1 MDCSPP
7 GSSVHGIF
15 QVRIL
20 EWVAISFS
28 KAYRY
33 FLLFHM
39 ICICKTQG
47 RSIKIPILDPQPL
60 LPEVIPAL
68 HSWRTSFQPFSR
80 AFAYARTQ
88 ARARAHT
95 HTHTHTHTHSK
106 MPGCQ
111 MHSETHIHPDTQGH
125 ADTRELLQHVER
137 LLRILSGVGV
147 FRQTHL

>member
-68 HSWRTSFQPFSR
+68 HSWRTSFQSFSR

-95 HTHTHTHTHSK
+95 HTHTHTHTQQDARLPDALRDTHS
-106 MPGCQ
+106 PRHTGTRRHAGTLAARREVAQNTLWCGC
-111 MHSETHIHPDTQGH
+111 I
-125 ADTRELLQHVER
+125 
-137 LLRILSGVGV
+137 
-147 FRQTHL
+147 

>member
-88 ARARAHT
+88 ARACTRTHT
-95 HTHTHTHTHSK
+95 HTHTHTHTAR
-106 MPGCQ
+106 CQ
-111 MHSETHIHPDTQGH
+111 AARCTQRHTFTQTRRDTP
-125 ADTRELLQHVER
+125 TRGNSCSR
-137 LLRILSGVGV
+137 
-147 FRQTHL
+147 